1 MCPKCGANCM
11 STTERDS
18 KMWHCDSIQ
27 MVDRPFS
34 QSPKCRINQLTAE
47 RDQWRERAER
57 TEAVLR
63 ECEWGCHDG
72 TDYVCVYC
80 GYSKQEGHARSCLVG
95 TALTASTGSQP
106 CQQPLDK

>member
-1 MCPKCGANCM
+1 
-11 STTERDS
+11 
-18 KMWHCDSIQ
+18 MWHCDSIQ

-47 RDQWRERAER
+47 RDAAIASEQKIRGAWNRLHNWAYNNAPGDLGR
-57 TEAVLR
+57 TVLGQM
-63 ECEWGCHDG
+63 E
-72 TDYVCVYC
+72 
-80 GYSKQEGHARSCLVG
+80 